1 MVNHSSPIPMPS
13 VQRSSPVAIAPIHS
27 SQTQQQPITNLV
39 MTLLANQMTKN
50 NVTMNM
56 LLTRAIFQKQFQEFQ
71 MRMGSFHP
79 PHEWPQHKK
88 RKLDQE

>member
-39 MTLLANQMTKN
+39 MTN

-79 PHEWPQHKK
+79 PSSILHEWPQHKK